1 MPCRPSCLRPS
12 RLRRT
17 PLPPSHRPLSL
28 GIVAAL
34 VLLGCGGRQAP
45 RVAAGVAPAEVEA
58 PFVWGVSGHPARA
71 SEAYGYEDDPAR
83 LDRQMRLV
91 RELGFSHY
99 RVDVGVEMD
108 GGERGRL
115 AEVADAAERFGVTLL
130 PVLTFG
136 PAAVPRDR
144 DEAYR
149 AGRRIG
155 EGFARRHGSRFPVVE
170 VGNELDIPA
179 MVDGHPVGHQ
189 TDHYRPPQVDRF
201 AALLRGA
208 IEGLREGA
216 PTVRTIVN
224 FAQSHTGFVRLLLER
239 DVPFDIVGWHVY
251 IDETGYGND
260 PEHRADYRATLE
272 RLERVGR
279 EIWIT
284 EVNRHRGSGPGN
296 ARMREQAAVL
306 DRLAGE
312 MAAHP
317 LVGAFI
323 VYQLFDELAALAYGN
338 EDEAYYGLVHCAGPL
353 EVARR
358 CGGVLELKPAF
369 AGARARGRRLAL
381 RSP

>member
-1 MPCRPSCLRPS
+1 MSCRPSCLRPFS
-12 RLRRT
+12 
-17 PLPPSHRPLSL
+17 LPPSRRPLSL
-28 GIVAAL
+28 QLVASV
-34 VLLGCGGRQAP
+34 VLLGCGGTPAEE
-45 RVAAGVAPAEVEA
+45 VATAVAPAESAA

-71 SEAYGYEDDPAR
+71 SEAYGFEDDPAR

-91 RELGFSHY
+91 RELGFTHY
-99 RVDVGVEMD
+99 RVDVGVEID
-108 GGERGRL
+108 GSERGRL

-179 MVDGHPVGHQ
+179 MVDGHPVGHR
-189 TDHYRPPQVDRF
+189 TEDYRPAQVDRF
-201 AALLRGA
+201 AALLQGA
-208 IEGLREGA
+208 ITGVREGA

-251 IDETGYGND
+251 IDEAGYGND
-260 PEHRADYRATLE
+260 PEHRADYRSTLE
-272 RLERVGR
+272 RLERFGR

-312 MAAHP
+312 MSAHP
-317 LVGAFI
+317 RVGAFI
-323 VYQLFDELAALAYGN
+323 VYQLFDEVAAIPYGN

-353 EVARR
+353 DVARR

-369 AGARARGRRLAL
+369 AGARSRWRRLAL